1 MINFFRK
8 NRFSLIE
15 NNKTGAYLKYALGE
29 IILVMIGILLAFQVN
44 AWSELRKEK
53 NDEQSLYLSLI
64 WSLESDLADAN
75 DKISIVSKSIISQ
88 EVFIVNS
95 FDEVKDEVDENEL
108 DNLLNSVRASSRSFF
123 PNYTLYDKISNNNQI
138 ELIRSSELQM
148 SIIELYEQHYK
159 RYNDID
165 LNLEH
170 LMVFS
175 FSANYFSKIEDRVII
190 NNGQYLMDFEILK
203 RDYDV
208 LNIECRKIHDMT
220 IIAHSSM
227 MECKKEIESL
237 LSSLRNEVE
246 GNK

>member
-1 MINFFRK
+1 
-8 NRFSLIE
+8 
-15 NNKTGAYLKYALGE
+15 
-29 IILVMIGILLAFQVN
+29 MIGILLAFQDN

-64 WSLESDLADAN
+64 WSLESDLSDAN

-203 RDYDV
+203 RDVTIDSRYCLLV
-208 LNIECRKIHDMT
+208 LPNRS
-220 IIAHSSM
+220 ASSQ
-227 MECKKEIESL
+227 
-237 LSSLRNEVE
+237 N
-246 GNK
+246 

>member
-95 FDEVKDEVDENEL
+95 FDEVKDEVDENEF

-165 LNLEH
+165 LNIEH

-175 FSANYFSKIEDRVII
+175 LNANYFSKIEDRVII
-190 NNGQYLMDFEILK
+190 NNGHYLMDFEILK

-208 LNIECRKIHDMT
+208 LNIECRKIHNMT
-220 IIAHSSM
+220 MIAHSSM
-227 MECKKEIESL
+227 MECKSEIESL